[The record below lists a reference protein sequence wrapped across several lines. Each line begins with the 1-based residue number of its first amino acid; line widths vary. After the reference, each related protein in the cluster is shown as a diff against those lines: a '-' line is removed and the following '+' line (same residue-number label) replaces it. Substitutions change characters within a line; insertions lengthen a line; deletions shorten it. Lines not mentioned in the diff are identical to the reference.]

1 MSDVTLIT
9 CTNTKRDTPAPAR
22 DLYDESRYFRRM
34 REWAESRGDP
44 YRILSA
50 KHGLVHPDTVLD
62 PYDERGFSEE
72 QARETAVELSE
83 AGFDTVHV
91 TGGRDYT
98 DELVPEL
105 ESRGV
110 DVVNHFAGERIGTRQ
125 KLLREA
131 ANDS

>member
-22 DLYDESRYFRRM
+22 DLYDESRYFRAM

-44 YRILSA
+44 WRILSA
-50 KHGLVHPDTVLD
+50 KHGLVHPDTVLK
-62 PYDERGFSEE
+62 PYNERGFSEE
-72 QARETAVELSE
+72 QARETAAELSV

-105 ESRGV
+105 ESRGI
-110 DVVNHFAGERIGTRQ
+110 DAVNHFAGERIGTRQ
-125 KLLREA
+125 KLLRKA